1 MPPPKSSVPKL
12 SFKKNVKSFDDDE
25 PSMSIHFK
33 VSNSASSDELTSSTT
48 SVQST
53 TTSNQPMEASSTL
66 ENGATAMLGASHGD
80 NVSTSEATNYK
91 EKQNTTN
98 RVTQRAKEPVKA
110 HVACTLYTN
119 KNMAKY
125 TSNTKLWCETITTD
139 TSCIIKVQILTN
151 LRKLAGF

>member
-53 TTSNQPMEASSTL
+53 VSSNQVMETSGTS
-66 ENGATAMLGASHGD
+66 ENGARAVLEASLGD
-80 NVSTSEATNYK
+80 NVSSSAAAEARQHEIPQVSIYSFI
-91 EKQNTTN
+91 EM
-98 RVTQRAKEPVKA
+98 
-110 HVACTLYTN
+110 CL
-119 KNMAKY
+119 
-125 TSNTKLWCETITTD
+125 I
-139 TSCIIKVQILTN
+139 
-151 LRKLAGF
+151 